1 MQHLFAAFSA
11 TQHDAHQLQQCIVQR
26 TTANIV
32 LKCKL
37 SMEIALQADHLNKP
51 ENFELL
57 EQAQVIYSAGFFLT
71 VSPESILIAGK
82 HAAENNKLYCMNIS
96 APFLL
101 QVRSHN
107 LSPLAILRA
116 QQRC

>member
-1 MQHLFAAFSA
+1 MPGRRAQLYLYAA
-11 TQHDAHQLQQCIVQR
+11 
-26 TTANIV
+26 
-32 LKCKL
+32 
-37 SMEIALQADHLNKP
+37 QADHLNKP

-57 EQAQVIYSAGFFLT
+57 EQARVIYSAGFFLT

-101 QVRSHN
+101 QVCRHGHAAV
-107 LSPLAILRA
+107 PH
-116 QQRC
+116 